1 MYTISFAPDMMKLLQ
16 EHTNNLKGI
25 WNSFNAYLN
34 ESFDDLQ
41 KTPSKWVEFECDI
54 TSENYT
60 HEDGLKLERFKLY
73 TTECGRF
80 NAAVLALVK

>member
-1 MYTISFAPDMMKLLQ
+1 MKLLQ

-54 TSENYT
+54 TSEN
-60 HEDGLKLERFKLY
+60 
-73 TTECGRF
+73 F
-80 NAAVLALVK
+80 NP